1 MQVPGNPCIPGT
13 KKGLVDKNWQV
24 TIMHCFFLLTLSCKY
39 TSSKKPLRSRQN
51 AEESI
56 DLVIPSKE
64 LKKGKRQ
71 LEAAGFVI
79 VEFFVLF

>member
-1 MQVPGNPCIPGT
+1 M
-13 KKGLVDKNWQV
+13 L
-24 TIMHCFFLLTLSCKY
+24 
-39 TSSKKPLRSRQN
+39 
-51 AEESI
+51 ESI